1 MPEGDFR
8 RPPLLWEQKIANLVA
23 VNAVGSVS
31 GGGTTEVGGDL
42 PPGDGGPAPDPEPI
56 APTPV
61 AFLPPST
68 PTVAGTVQGIRVTW
82 DGLNNAGEAY
92 PPDAYVEV
100 HVSTT
105 SGFTPSSSTLRGR
118 LLGPGM
124 FTVFGL
130 TSGTTYYARLVGV
143 DAYGNTTNF
152 STQASSTTGLTTS
165 GDYGTAT
172 IDAGAVSFN
181 ARQIGG
187 ITTTVG
193 ATAPTSPVTGDIW
206 LDSSSGAIIHKR
218 WNGSSWV
225 TQAWGSDSLSANC
238 ITATQIAAGA
248 ITAGAIAA
256 NAITADKI
264 NASAVTADK
273 IAASAITADKIAA
286 NTITGNKIAAGTIT
300 ATNIDVAT
308 LTVEKVSSGPFSS
321 RRVVIGAVGATDA
334 LQLKGANTS
343 NGWNLSHN
351 SGNNGM
357 SITSDYSGVD
367 LTIVPNVDIQTSFSA
382 ATSTNGRGLRV
393 NSSGQVFSYGVDD
406 NTTTSAANVR
416 VGASAQLL
424 RSTSTVRAKDQLA
437 PVTDDLAGV
446 EPEKLADF
454 PASVDPYDVLTV
466 TPTEFRSLS
475 PADDNARMFG
485 FIAED
490 VAAKLPWAANWDDD
504 GLPSAVEDRPILAAL
519 LAVVR
524 DQQATIADLT
534 ARVTALESA

>member
-8 RPPLLWEQKIANLVA
+8 RPPQLWEQKIANLVA

-31 GGGTTEVGGDL
+31 GGGTTEVGAEL
-42 PPGDGGPAPDPEPI
+42 TPGDGGPPPDPDPI

-82 DGLNNAGEAY
+82 DGNNNAAEAY
-92 PPDAYVEV
+92 PPDAFVEV

-124 FTVFGL
+124 FSVFGL
-130 TSGTTYYARLVGV
+130 VAGTTYYARLVGV
-143 DAYGNTTNF
+143 DAYGNTTSP
-152 STQASSTTGLTTS
+152 STQASSTTGLTTT

-181 ARQIGG
+181 ARTIGG

-193 ATAPTSPVTGDIW
+193 GTQPSSPVTGDIW

-225 TQAWGSDSLSANC
+225 TQAWGSDSISAGAV
-238 ITATQIAAGA
+238 TATQIAAGA

-256 NAITADKI
+256 GSITTAKLD
-264 NASAVTADK
+264 ASAVTADK
-273 IAASAITADKIAA
+273 IAAGAITATKLSADAIDGK
-286 NTITGNKIAAGTIT
+286 TITGASLRTAASGARVELGSAFGVLSTVGFYSSAGFHGSIGSGINTAELLLAPGSGGAIYLNGPVTANGNLSAAGYKVTCQQFEVT
-300 ATNIDVAT
+300 GSNADFTG
-308 LTVEKVSSGPFSS
+308 LTT
-321 RRVVIGAVGATDA
+321 GATTADA
-334 LQLKGANTS
+334 GF
-343 NGWNLSHN
+343 NGDRLRKK
-351 SGNNGM
+351 
-357 SITSDYSGVD
+357 
-367 LTIVPNVDIQTSFSA
+367 
-382 ATSTNGRGLRV
+382 TSTQRYKYDIALV
-393 NSSGQVFSYGVDD
+393 SGDFTDVDEARRTD
-406 NTTTSAANVR
+406 V
-416 VGASAQLL
+416 
-424 RSTSTVRAKDQLA
+424 
-437 PVTDDLAGV
+437 VT
-446 EPEKLADF
+446 
-454 PASVDPYDVLTV
+454 VDPRDLLNVGVAEFSWLEDGQ
-466 TPTEFRSLS
+466 PTEWREL
-475 PADDNARMFG
+475 G

-490 VAAKLPWAANWDDD
+490 VAAKFPIAASIGPD
-504 GLPSAVEDRPILAAL
+504 GLPIAVRDTPILAAL

-524 DQQATIADLT
+524 EQQNTIADLT

>member
-42 PPGDGGPAPDPEPI
+42 PPGDGGPPPDPDPI

-82 DGLNNAGEAY
+82 DGNNNAADPY

-130 TSGTTYYARLVGV
+130 VAGTTYFARLVGV
-143 DAYGNTTNF
+143 DAYGNTTSP

-193 ATAPTSPVTGDIW
+193 NTQPSSPVTGDIW

-225 TQAWGSDSLSANC
+225 TQAWGSDSISAGAV
-238 ITATQIAAGA
+238 TAVQIAAGA

-256 NAITADKI
+256 GAVTAEKI

-273 IAASAITADKIAA
+273 IAAGAITAAKLSAGAIDGQTITGASLRTAASGARVELGSAFSSLSAIT
-286 NTITGNKIAAGTIT
+286 
-300 ATNIDVAT
+300 
-308 LTVEKVSSGPFSS
+308 L
-321 RRVVIGAVGATDA
+321 
-334 LQLKGANTS
+334 
-343 NGWNLSHN
+343 
-351 SGNNGM
+351 
-357 SITSDYSGVD
+357 Y
-367 LTIVPNVDIQTSFSA
+367 
-382 ATSTNGRGLRV
+382 
-393 NSSGQVFSYGVDD
+393 NSSGQAGALLTDLSGGV
-406 NTTTSAANVR
+406 TVASTSGVVTSIGNAT
-416 VGASAQLL
+416 GGAQLVGPSTCTGNFTASSSKITCQQFEVTGANADFTGLTTGATTADAGFNGDRL
-424 RSTSTVRAKDQLA
+424 RKKTSTQRFKYDIAAVDGEL
-437 PVTDDLAGV
+437 V
-446 EPEKLADF
+446 
-454 PASVDPYDVLTV
+454 SVDPERRTDVVTV
-466 TPTEFRSLS
+466 DPHDLLNVGVAEFSWLEDGEPTEWREV
-475 PADDNARMFG
+475 G

-490 VAAKLPWAANWDDD
+490 VAAKFPIAASIGPD
-504 GLPSAVEDRPILAAL
+504 GQPIAVRDTPILAAL

-524 DQQATIADLT
+524 EQQQAIADLT